1 MNSPILIS
9 TLFLT
14 ILLTIGLF
22 FFIRASVKDRTQ
34 QIDFTAEVPP
44 DSFLDQL
51 QNYFTQR
58 AYHITQ
64 VNPQQQQITFE
75 GFVRPSL
82 FLAIFLTFLTA
93 LGLLCLSLV
102 LSLLY
107 PNLSS
112 AFLTLTLISPIAG
125 IFYWKKAGRIEKVS
139 LQVKSSLE
147 FPSSKSMITITAH
160 RDELRQLQEALA
172 IKVKN
177 ET

>member
-34 QIDFTAEVPP
+34 QIDFTAELPQ
-44 DSFLDQL
+44 DALLDQL
-51 QNYFTQR
+51 QTYFTQR
-58 AYHITQ
+58 AYQITA

-75 GFVRPSL
+75 GFVRPSW
-82 FLAIFLTFLTA
+82 FLAIFLSLLLA
-93 LGLLCLSLV
+93 LGILCLSLV

-112 AFLTLTLISPIAG
+112 AFLALTLVSPVAG
-125 IFYWKKAGRIEKVS
+125 IFYWQKAGRIEKVS
-139 LQVKSSLE
+139 LQVKSSPPT
-147 FPSSKSMITITAH
+147 PSSKNIITVTAH
-160 RDELRQLQEALA
+160 RDELLQLQQALQLKA
-172 IKVKN
+172 LI
-177 ET
+177 